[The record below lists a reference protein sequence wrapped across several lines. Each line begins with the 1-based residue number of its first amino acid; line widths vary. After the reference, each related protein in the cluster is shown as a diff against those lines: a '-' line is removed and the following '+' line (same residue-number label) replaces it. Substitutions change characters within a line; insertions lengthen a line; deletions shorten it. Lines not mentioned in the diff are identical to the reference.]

1 MVGSWA
7 YNFMYRIWAPWDAI
21 GVRQDLV
28 AFLERRD
35 IDPQGFPRSVDL
47 GCGTGANV
55 VYMAQQGFDSWGVDF
70 SEVAVAK
77 ARRRAG
83 EAGVEVE
90 LAVGDLTA
98 PAIVGLEGP
107 FDVLID
113 FGTLDDLSPE
123 TRHLMADT
131 VTRLS
136 RPGSVFLEYCFFGE
150 RDELPRF
157 AMGASKFSHIAPGEL
172 ESLFGDYWE
181 IEPFSS
187 YPKWRT
193 ETFVLTRR

>member
-7 YNFMYRIWAPWDAI
+7 YNLMYRTWAPWDSI

-28 AFLERRD
+28 AFLERRGV
-35 IDPQGFPRSVDL
+35 DPLRFPRSVDL

-55 VYMAQQGFDSWGVDF
+55 VYMAQQGFDSWGIDF
-70 SEVAVAK
+70 SEVAVEK
-77 ARRRAG
+77 ARRRAR
-83 EAGVEVE
+83 EAGVEVG

-98 PAIVGLEGP
+98 STISGVDGP
-107 FDVLID
+107 FDVLVD
-113 FGTLDDLSPE
+113 FGTLDDLSPNM
-123 TRHLMADT
+123 RHLMADT

-136 RPGSVFLEYCFFGE
+136 RPGSVFLEYCFFGVSE
-150 RDELPRF
+150 DLPRF
-157 AMGASKFSHIAPGEL
+157 AMGASRFSHIAPGEL
-172 ESLFGDYWE
+172 EGLFGAHWD